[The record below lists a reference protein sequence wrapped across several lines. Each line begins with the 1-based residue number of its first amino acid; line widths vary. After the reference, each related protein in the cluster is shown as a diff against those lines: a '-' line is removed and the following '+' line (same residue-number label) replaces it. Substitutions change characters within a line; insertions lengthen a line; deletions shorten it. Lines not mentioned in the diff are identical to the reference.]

1 MTDTVGYYNRNA
13 ARYVADTVE
22 VELSALHRRFLAHV
36 PDGGFILDAGCGAG
50 RGRSAFPRARHPQG
64 A

>member
-22 VELSALHRRFLAHV
+22 VDLSALHRRFLAQV
-36 PDGGFILDAGCGAG
+36 PAGIQNKNC
-50 RGRSAFPRARHPQG
+50 SLPSI
-64 A
+64 